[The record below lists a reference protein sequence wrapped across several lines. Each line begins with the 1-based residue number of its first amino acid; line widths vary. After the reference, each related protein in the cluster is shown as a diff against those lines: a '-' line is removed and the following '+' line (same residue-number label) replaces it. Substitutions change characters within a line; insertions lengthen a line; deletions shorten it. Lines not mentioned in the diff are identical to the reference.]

1 MTASSTHVFRVP
13 AEDLP
18 VIDEADVVIVGG
30 GTAGFIAATAA
41 ARTGAKTILVE
52 RLGYLGGCTTA
63 PYNTSLTL
71 LFDSEGNQM
80 IRGLAWEFLKRME
93 QEGQAF
99 VIGTRNQLWPPY
111 TRKIASDMVLE
122 AGVELYFYTWASDVI
137 MDGDVIKGVIV
148 QSKAGRGVITA
159 KTFVDCSADADIAA
173 FAGAPFE
180 MEAVDDLQ
188 EISCDYIACGV
199 DVKRVI
205 AWARE
210 NQDKLEIDKR
220 QFDIEH
226 QEYGAQPMFT
236 FTLKRDD
243 THVNE
248 KGEYLHWGWMP
259 TVKLC
264 IYREAV
270 RIQGNVNVNPLDPK
284 ALAYAEIQGL
294 KGAMGHLQFLKD
306 NFPGFEGA
314 FIVAQSHLGVRES
327 RRILGEYYIT
337 LDDVKGQSR
346 FDDVVALNC
355 RALDY
360 HLKGTLFKIEF
371 LKGNHDVP
379 LRAMLPKGVEN
390 LIVAG
395 RCISCDHLSHASIR
409 GAATCM
415 ATGQAAGTIAALAGR
430 ANSYIRDLDMR
441 LIQQALLEQDVVL
454 STDAARRPWEGE
466 SMLVRAALDTPT
478 GAAA

>member
-1 MTASSTHVFRVP
+1 
-13 AEDLP
+13 
-18 VIDEADVVIVGG
+18 
-30 GTAGFIAATAA
+30 
-41 ARTGAKTILVE
+41 
-52 RLGYLGGCTTA
+52 
-63 PYNTSLTL
+63 
-71 LFDSEGNQM
+71 
-80 IRGLAWEFLKRME
+80 
-93 QEGQAF
+93 
-99 VIGTRNQLWPPY
+99 
-111 TRKIASDMVLE
+111 
-122 AGVELYFYTWASDVI
+122 
-137 MDGDVIKGVIV
+137 
-148 QSKAGRGVITA
+148 
-159 KTFVDCSADADIAA
+159 
-173 FAGAPFE
+173 

-220 QFDIEH
+220 QFELEH

-314 FIVAQSHLGVRES
+314 FIVAQCHLGVRES

-430 ANSYIRDLDMR
+430 ANSHIRDLDIR
-441 LIQQALLEQDVVL
+441 LIQQTLLEQDVVL
-454 STDAARRPWEGE
+454 STDVERRPWEGE